1 MRQSAVALLLA
12 ILSLT
17 GCSRD
22 EPEHLWFVTVMP
34 GGQRC
39 SIEKQEMPCGQVAEH
54 LAAALRV
61 GRADAIL
68 VTGVGRYGP
77 EVYGFADELKRAG
90 FDDVEV
96 VGFETD

>member
-1 MRQSAVALLLA
+1 MRQSAVALLFA
-12 ILSLT
+12 ILSLV

-22 EPEHLWFVTVMP
+22 EPERLWFVTVMP

-39 SIEKQEMPCGQVAEH
+39 SIEKQEMSCVQATEH
-54 LAAALRV
+54 LAEALGA

-77 EVYGFADELKRAG
+77 EVYDFADELKRAG